1 VVVAGPKEPI
11 HPALL
16 ELREERAR
24 SVQDRVADAI
34 PGSRDGCGSPIST
47 SPGSRSGSRRG
58 SSDTRT
64 GCWP

>member
-34 PGSRDGCGSPIST
+34 TRFAGWMWFAYLHIAWF
-47 SPGSRSGSRRG
+47 RSGSRRG